1 MGRRLDRHA
10 LLLGLDAQ
18 VGAGELGDVGQLG
31 VDHLGVEVAD
41 VQVDVVPVRPGAA
54 ALADLGVDGPADHVA
69 RGQVLDG
76 GGVALHERLAVGVA
90 QDAALAPGRLR
101 QQHPQPVQA
110 GRVELEELHVLHG
123 HAAPVADPGPVAGE
137 GVGVGGD
144 LEHLPEAAGAEHHRL
159 GPEHVQLAGGQL
171 VGDHPGRP
179 AIDQQQVEHVV
190 LVEEDGP
197 LLDVLL
203 EQGLEDHVAGA
214 VGGEA
219 GAAHGPLAVVVGV
232 AAEAPLVDPAVGGA
246 VERHAHVLEVVD
258 GLDRLPAHDLGR
270 VLVDQVVAALD
281 GVEGVPL
288 PVVLFDIRQGG
299 AHAALGGAGV
309 GAGRVEL
316 GDHRRPPPPGALQ
329 GGPQSGPPGPDDH
342 HVEGVL
348 LGHGGSYEGW
358 GVKAKIVRVPRAQ
371 VRPTT
376 VALTLW

>member
-1 MGRRLDRHA
+1 MGRGLDRHA

-41 VQVDVVPVRPGAA
+41 VQVDVVALRAGAA

-69 RGQVLDG
+69 GGEVLDG

-90 QDAALAPGRLR
+90 QDAALAAGGLA
-101 QQHPQPVQA
+101 QQDPEPVQA

-123 HAAPVADPGPVAGE
+123 HAAPVADPGAVAGE

-144 LEHLPEAAGAEHHRL
+144 LEHLPEAAGAEDHRL

-171 VGDHPGRP
+171 VGDHPGGAAVVGGP
-179 AIDQQQVEHVV
+179 QQVEHVV
-190 LVEEDGP
+190 LVEEGGA

-219 GAAHGPLAVVVGV
+219 GAAHRPGAVVVGV

-246 VERHAHVLEVVD
+246 VERHPHVLEVVD

-288 PVVLFDIRQGG
+288 PVVLLDVGQGG
-299 AHAALGGAGV
+299 AHPALGGPGV
-309 GAGRVEL
+309 GAGRVQL
-316 GDHRRPPPPGALQ
+316 GDHRRPAPPGALERR
-329 GGPQSGPPGPDDH
+329 PQAGPPGSDDH

-348 LGHGGSYEGW
+348 LGHGGS
-358 GVKAKIVRVPRAQ
+358 
-371 VRPTT
+371 
-376 VALTLW
+376 